1 MLRSPKPSKVTI
13 PMIIMIQWIGEDPR
27 NHGVLSHQ
35 MVLSSMFFLI
45 LGIFRSGSWA
55 YSEWNSQCVDSFVR
69 NSSQLFPLGH
79 PTSMVSVAGSKSLKT
94 LKRWSGVRVHSVSWL
109 PVIQQQ
115 LKSERRSNNEGLTTG
130 GCLIFSAGLGSKKN
144 SQRI

>member
-13 PMIIMIQWIGEDPR
+13 PMIIMTQWIGEDPR

-35 MVLSSMFFLI
+35 RVVLSSICFLI
-45 LGIFRSGSWA
+45 LGIFRSGSWG
-55 YSEWNSQCVDSFVR
+55 YSEWNSQCVDFFSGIPPPNFFPWAIQHPWCPLLVR
-69 NSSQLFPLGH
+69 NLSKPSS
-79 PTSMVSVAGSKSLKT
+79 AGQA
-94 LKRWSGVRVHSVSWL
+94 SGCTAS
-109 PVIQQQ
+109 PGYQQ

-130 GCLIFSAGLGSKKN
+130 GCMIFSAGLGSKKN